1 MTTTSAQ
8 VGHWTYDLEDGKLYN
23 LIEENVADIYEPS
36 IFDFGGSY
44 YSGKCVGSKK
54 NRPTDC

>member
-8 VGHWTYDLEDGKLYN
+8 VVALDIRPQDGKLYN
-23 LIEENVADIYEPS
+23 LIEENVADKYEPS

-44 YSGKCVGSKK
+44 YSGECVGSKK